1 MKPLILLILFAA
13 AVWLENNLSFD
24 IEQILTLTLP

>member
-1 MKPLILLILFAA
+1 MKPLLILAILAF
-13 AVWLENNLSFD
+13 AVWAENHCSFD

>member
-1 MKPLILLILFAA
+1 MKPILAFAIIA
-13 AVWLENNLSFD
+13 FAVWAENHCSFD